1 MMAIRVE
8 WDDSD
13 QNALRYTYEGSWNW
27 DEFQQARKQARLL
40 LDTVDHKVDVI
51 IDVVQT
57 GILPNNILSRANSI
71 PRERHPNEGTIIIV
85 GASPLI
91 RFLYDVAR
99 RIYAEVIDYRGYRMV
114 ASLEE
119 ARSITRGRSDRSA
132 LIH

>member
-1 MMAIRVE
+1 MAIRVE
-8 WDDSD
+8 WDDSS
-13 QNALRYTYEGSWNW
+13 QYAVRYVYEGSWNW

-40 LDTVDHKVDVI
+40 MDTVDHKVDII

-85 GASPLI
+85 GANPLI

-114 ASLEE
+114 ANLEE
-119 ARSITRGRSDRSA
+119 ARSIARSRTDRSTR
-132 LIH
+132 IQ

>member
-8 WDDSD
+8 WDDPD
-13 QNALRYTYEGSWNW
+13 QTALRYIYEGSWNW
-27 DEFQQARKQARLL
+27 DEFQQAKKQARLL
-40 LDTVDHKVDVI
+40 MDSVDHKVDVI

-57 GILPNNILSRANSI
+57 GVLPNNILSRANSI
-71 PRERHPNEGTIIIV
+71 PRERHPNEGIIIIV
-85 GASPLI
+85 GANPLI

-99 RIYAEVIDYRGYRMV
+99 RIYAEVIDYRDYQMV

-119 ARSITRGRSDRSA
+119 ARRITRSRSGRSV

>member
-1 MMAIRVE
+1 MAIRVE
-8 WDDSD
+8 WDDPS
-13 QNALRYTYEGSWNW
+13 QNALRYVYEGSWNW

-40 LDTVDHKVDVI
+40 MDTVDHRVDII

-85 GASPLI
+85 GANPLI

-114 ASLEE
+114 ANLEE
-119 ARSITRGRSDRSA
+119 ARSITRSQKDHAVR
-132 LIH
+132 IQ